1 MTRRHFSLAFLLFF
15 LFLAGS
21 AQDKLQSPASFLGY
35 PLGARYTPHHR
46 IVSYFRSVAEASPA
60 TVKLVQ
66 YGETNEGRPLLLAF
80 ISSAENIASLE
91 KIRLG
96 NLRQAGLSD
105 DKISPDPDAPVLVW
119 LSYNVHGNEP
129 SSSEAAMKTLHALAD
144 PGNARSVEWLKRAVV
159 IIDPCINPDG
169 RDRYVN
175 WYNSV
180 TGAAPNPDPQ
190 SREHREPWP
199 GGRVNHYYFDLNRD
213 WAWQS
218 QKESQQRL
226 KVYNQWMPQVHVDFH
241 EQGFNSPYYFAPA
254 AEPYHEV
261 ITPWQRTFQDII
273 GRNNARYFDAN
284 GWLYFTKERF
294 DLFYPSYG
302 DTYPTYNGA
311 IGMTFEQGGGP
322 RGGRAVLQESG
333 DTLTLADRLEHH
345 YTTGIS
351 TIEMSIVNRER
362 MLKEFRDFFAD
373 AQNNGSG
380 PFKTYVVKADASKT
394 IPSVVKKYL
403 DQCGIRYG
411 YATAKTPA
419 KGFGYVNN
427 KEEAFSIEP
436 GDLVISAFQ
445 PRSNMLR
452 VLFEPRNKLTDS
464 ITYDIT
470 AWALPYAM
478 GLDAWAV
485 KDKIL
490 PTQTGDRSGSVP
502 AQSIPDAAASALA
515 YAIPWNGTGSVKLLA
530 ALLHRGVKLRYAD
543 EPFSTQGKSFPA
555 GTLIVAKTSNGGGHA
570 SLLPVILAAA
580 QDAGG
585 LPGDVTPILSGYM
598 DKGADLGSS
607 HYPVIDAPKVAL
619 VTGDQVRANA
629 MGEIWHFFEQE
640 LQYPITLVN
649 AQDLNAVTLR
659 AFNVLI
665 MPQGNYRMLSDK
677 GMSDVLKG
685 WVQEGGRLVAL
696 EDAVSQMSS
705 LDWAIRRKKDADGK
719 EAEVKGKEKDSAAY
733 SALHRYE
740 AREREDASAT
750 VPGAIYKVAM
760 DNSHPL
766 AFGFPDWYFTLKQDE
781 DVYEYFK
788 EGGWN
793 VGYLKKDNYVYGFA
807 GVKSKKKLADGLLF
821 GVQDLGRGHIVYL
834 ADNVMFRSFWEKG
847 KLMLSNAVFL
857 VGQ

>member
-1 MTRRHFSLAFLLFF
+1 MIQRRSILTLTFAILSFSAI
-15 LFLAGS
+15 S
-21 AQDKLQSPASFLGY
+21 QERLQAPAAFLGY
-35 PLGARYTPHHR
+35 SLGAKYTPHHR
-46 IVSYFRSVAEASPA
+46 IVSYFRSVADASPA

-66 YGETNEGRPLLLAF
+66 YGETNEGRPLMLAF
-80 ISSAENIASLE
+80 ISSAENIANLDR
-91 KIRLG
+91 IRTN
-96 NLRQAGLSD
+96 NLRQAGLTD
-105 DKISPDPDAPVLVW
+105 DKMPPNIDAPVIVW

-144 PGNARSVEWLKRAVV
+144 PTNSRSVEWLKRAVV
-159 IIDPCINPDG
+159 VIDPCINPDG

-180 TGAAPNPDPQ
+180 TGAEPNPDPL

-254 AEPYHEV
+254 AEPFHEV
-261 ITPWQRTFQDII
+261 ITPWQREFQVTI
-273 GRNNARYFDAN
+273 GRNNAKYFDAN
-284 GWLYFTKERF
+284 GWLFFTKERF

-311 IGMTFEQGGGP
+311 VAMTFEQGGGP
-322 RGGRAVLQESG
+322 RGGRSVLQDSG

-345 YTTGIS
+345 YTTGLS
-351 TIEMSIVNRER
+351 TVEMSVANRER
-362 MLKEFRDFFAD
+362 MLKEFRQFFID

-380 PFKTYVVKADASKT
+380 PYKTYVVKADGTKT
-394 IPSVVKKYL
+394 VPSVIKKYL
-403 DQCGIRYG
+403 DQCGISYG

-419 KGFGYVNN
+419 KGFGYVNS

-436 GDLVISAFQ
+436 GDMVISAYQ
-445 PRSNMLR
+445 PRANMLR
-452 VLFEPRNKLTDS
+452 VLFEPRSKLTDS

-490 PTQTGDRSGSVP
+490 PTLMGDKSGSVQ
-502 AQSIPDAAASALA
+502 AQQVPDAAANALA

-530 ALLHRGVKLRYAD
+530 ALHRRGVKVRYAD
-543 EPFSTQGKSFPA
+543 QPFSTQGKNFPA
-555 GTLIVAKTSNGGGHA
+555 GTLLVAKTSNGGGGA
-570 SLLPVILAAA
+570 SLLLTILAAA
-580 QDAGG
+580 GDAGG

-598 DKGADLGSS
+598 EKGADLGSS
-607 HYPVIDAPKVAL
+607 HYPMIDAPRVA
-619 VTGDQVRANA
+619 VVGGDQVRANA

-640 LQYPITLVN
+640 LHYPITVVN
-649 AQDLNAVTLR
+649 ANDLNPIALR
-659 AFNVLI
+659 AFNVVIL
-665 MPQGNYRMLSDK
+665 PQGNYRMLGDK
-677 GMSDVLKG
+677 TMSDAVKA
-685 WVQEGGRLVAL
+685 WIQEGGRLVAL
-696 EDAVSQMSS
+696 EDAVSQLST
-705 LDWAIRRKKDADGK
+705 LDWAIKRKKDADAKEGDGK
-719 EAEVKGKEKDSAAY
+719 GKDSAAY
-733 SALHRYE
+733 AVLRRYE
-740 AREREDASAT
+740 AREREEASGT
-750 VPGAIYKVAM
+750 VPGAIYKVAL

-788 EGGWN
+788 DGGWN

-807 GVKSKKKLADGLLF
+807 GVKSKKKLVDGLLF
-821 GVQDLGRGHIVYL
+821 GVQDVGRGHIVYL

>member
-1 MTRRHFSLAFLLFF
+1 MTLRSLILSFFLLVSC
-15 LFLAGS
+15 AAA
-21 AQDKLQSPASFLGY
+21 AQDKLMSPETFLGY
-35 PLGARYTPHHR
+35 PLGAKYTPHHR
-46 IVSYFRSVAEASPA
+46 IVTYFRHVAATSPA
-60 TVKLVQ
+60 TMKLVQ

-80 ISSAENIASLE
+80 LSSPENIANLD
-91 KIRLG
+91 KIRV
-96 NLRQAGLSD
+96 NNMKMAGLGSD
-105 DKISPDPDAPVLVW
+105 NLPPDLNAPVLVW

-129 SSSEAAMKTLHALAD
+129 SSSEAAMKTIHALAD
-144 PGNARSVEWLKRAVV
+144 PGNARSVEWLKHTVV
-159 IIDPCINPDG
+159 VIDPCINPDG

-180 TGAAPNPDPQ
+180 TGVTPNPDPQ

-226 KVYNQWMPQVHVDFH
+226 KVYNEWMPQVHVDFH
-241 EQGFNSPYYFAPA
+241 EQGFNQPYYFAPA

-261 ITPWQRTFQDII
+261 ITPWQREFQGII
-273 GRNNARYFDAN
+273 GRNNAKYFDAH

-322 RGGRAVLQESG
+322 RGGRAVLQDSG

-345 YTTGIS
+345 YTTGLS
-351 TIEMSIVNRER
+351 TVEMSVMNRER
-362 MLKEFRDFFAD
+362 LLKEFRSFFID

-380 PFKTYVVKADASKT
+380 PYKTYVVKADASRT
-394 IPSVVKKYL
+394 VPAAVKKYL
-403 DQCGIRYG
+403 DQCGIKYG
-411 YATAKTPA
+411 YATAKSPA

-427 KEEAFSIEP
+427 KEESFSIDP
-436 GDLVISAFQ
+436 GDLVISGYQ

-452 VLFEPRNKLTDS
+452 VLFEPRSKLTDS
-464 ITYDIT
+464 LTYDIT
-470 AWALPYAM
+470 AWAIPYAM

-485 KDKIL
+485 REKIL
-490 PTQTGDRSGSVP
+490 PAQTGDRSGAVQ
-502 AQSIPDAAASALA
+502 AQPVPDAAANALA
-515 YAIPWNGTGSVKLLA
+515 YAIPWNGTQSVKLLS
-530 ALLHRGVKLRYAD
+530 ALQGRGVKVRYAD
-543 EPFSTQGKSFPA
+543 QAFTAQGKTFPA
-555 GTLIVAKTSNGGGHA
+555 GTLLVAKTSNGGEKA
-570 SLLPVILAAA
+570 SLLPTILNAAN
-580 QDAGG
+580 DAGG
-585 LPGDVTPILSGYM
+585 LPGDVTPIVSGYM

-607 HYPVIDAPKVAL
+607 HYPVIDAPHVAL
-619 VTGDQVRANA
+619 LAGDQVRANA

-640 LQYPITLVN
+640 LHYPITLVN
-649 AQDLNAVTLR
+649 ATDINAVSLR

-665 MPQGNYRMLSDK
+665 LPQGNYRMLSDK
-677 GMSDVLKG
+677 SMSDALKN
-685 WVQEGGRLVAL
+685 WIQEGGRLIAL
-696 EDAVSQMSS
+696 EDAVSQMST
-705 LDWAIRRKKDADGK
+705 LDWAIKRKKDSDKKEGEGK
-719 EAEVKGKEKDSAAY
+719 EKGKDSAAY

-740 AREREDASAT
+740 DREREDASSS
-750 VPGAIYKVAM
+750 VPGAIYKVSL

-766 AFGFPDWYFTLKQDE
+766 AFGFPEWYFTLKQDE

-788 EGGWN
+788 DGGWN

-807 GVKSKKKLADGLLF
+807 GVKSKKKLTDGLLF

-834 ADNVMFRSFWEKG
+834 ADDVIFRSFWEKG